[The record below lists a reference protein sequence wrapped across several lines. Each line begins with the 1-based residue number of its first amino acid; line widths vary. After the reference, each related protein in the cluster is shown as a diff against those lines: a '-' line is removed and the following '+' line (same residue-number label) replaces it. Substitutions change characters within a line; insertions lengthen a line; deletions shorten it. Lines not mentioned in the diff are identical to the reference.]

1 MDNIVN
7 MSPTCDIEQLDA
19 HISNILNSISQPLTS
34 GSWEK
39 SFAYLEQLVDSNN
52 DRVEVT

>member
-39 SFAYLEQLVDSNN
+39 SFAYLEPMIENN
-52 DRVEVT
+52 TDRVEVT